1 MTIDYSWGACGSI
14 GSRGEMGGN
23 LEFMIYYL
31 RFTIEDALMG
41 GWAEAGRRVEIA
53 ALCSQ

>member
-1 MTIDYSWGACGSI
+1 MIIDHSGRAAGSI

-23 LEFMIYYL
+23 LEFMTYYL

-41 GWAEAGRRVEIA
+41 GRRRG
-53 ALCSQ
+53 